1 MYLISALGPHPAVP
15 RLPGTWAP
23 GKAQTL
29 RALSQAAGRVEVVQ
43 RCLKAQQAGPGEKW
57 AQGREGTP
65 DSPLVVRL
73 PKGETGE
80 GLVLPGGPAEGV
92 LSGLVGEP

>member
-57 AQGREGTP
+57 AREGEHPRLTP
-65 DSPLVVRL
+65 GCQAAQRRNW
-73 PKGETGE
+73 
-80 GLVLPGGPAEGV
+80 
-92 LSGLVGEP
+92 